1 MNTLKAEKRSM
12 DIKAK
17 KLRREGY
24 VVGNVFGK
32 KIEGSIPVKF
42 QKLELEKFLKKA
54 HKGSQIML
62 DVEGTQYDA
71 LIKDVAYNPVAGR
84 IDEIDFQALVS
95 TEKVHS
101 VVEVILENHDKIAE
115 GVLQESLEEI
125 AYKALPAD
133 LVDEVRVDV
142 GGMKIGDIIRVKDL
156 PIYAD
161 KKITIMTDPDAIVAG
176 KVIWHPVD
184 FSLIGYKAVL
194 EYTEFWT
201 SYRNSFIY
209 TISSVVISI
218 IVTLTAAYSL
228 SRPKFPGKAAINMFF
243 VITMF
248 FNGGLIPTFLVMK
261 DIGMYNNPLV
271 MVLMGCVSVWN
282 LMVARTFIQ
291 TNIPEELYE
300 ASALDGASHFQYF
313 IKVVMPLSKT
323 IIAVLAV
330 YYGVAKWNDY
340 FTGLVYLKDRSL
352 YPLQT
357 VLREI
362 LATLQVDMT
371 GDFMTT
377 MSEDASNLAEATR
390 IANVSKYC
398 IIVLATGPVVVLY
411 AFMQKYFEK
420 GVMIGSLKG

>member
-1 MNTLKAEKRSM
+1 M
-12 DIKAK
+12 
-17 KLRREGY
+17 
-24 VVGNVFGK
+24 
-32 KIEGSIPVKF
+32 
-42 QKLELEKFLKKA
+42 FL
-54 HKGSQIML
+54 IIYPL
-62 DVEGTQYDA
+62 Y
-71 LIKDVAYNPVAGR
+71 
-84 IDEIDFQALVS
+84 LVCIA
-95 TEKVHS
+95 S
-101 VVEVILENHDKIAE
+101 V
-115 GVLQESLEEI
+115 S
-125 AYKALPAD
+125 
-133 LVDEVRVDV
+133 
-142 GGMKIGDIIRVKDL
+142 
-156 PIYAD
+156 
-161 KKITIMTDPDAIVAG
+161 DPDAIVAG

-313 IKVVMPLSKT
+313 YQGRYATFEDDHRSVSCLLWCSKV
-323 IIAVLAV
+323 
-330 YYGVAKWNDY
+330 
-340 FTGLVYLKDRSL
+340 
-352 YPLQT
+352 
-357 VLREI
+357 E
-362 LATLQVDMT
+362 
-371 GDFMTT
+371 
-377 MSEDASNLAEATR
+377 
-390 IANVSKYC
+390 
-398 IIVLATGPVVVLY
+398 
-411 AFMQKYFEK
+411 
-420 GVMIGSLKG
+420 